1 MDFMLDLKN
10 LIAKSTTDAELNR
23 VKLALNREDRN
34 MAPEHY
40 RPHFENISSKWGLTF
55 LNDKIVVPTELRKK
69 LLDTLHFG
77 HAGTTKMIAEAKIF
91 WCPNINKDIEEKV
104 KNCIACLSSGKNLKY
119 QIPKNGNGKLKIL
132 TEPGQEIQIDFT
144 GKLHNK
150 KLNGESQLL
159 IAIDRFSKWPTV
171 KICKTTETKEVINF
185 LTQNFNLYGIP
196 EKIKSDKGGAFI
208 SKEYIEF
215 CKSKNIEIEYCTPR
229 LHTGTGAVERAIQTI
244 KNLILA
250 NLEDNLCLTECVN
263 RALKV
268 MRFTIHTGLKLTPF
282 ELHHGRKLRTELTN
296 LVKDGKSFLSDWTEL
311 SVSAEKKPK
320 IPIYVSRNEE
330 GDVTNYLVMA
340 KTKTEEKAVDKPKKK
355 NSVSEYPFNFVEKNH
370 NRKSLEGRFQKKIQT
385 AVSGTEHT
393 VTTESG
399 KLIHRKHISGPIV
412 FQTEKKKERAPQ
424 IGDKITPKN
433 RRCLRGVDGKYIHWN
448 EILRD
453 ILNGKLKIIQNRK
466 HKSESESESEE
477 GEIDEESDFE
487 MENPDTSERNG
498 YKPICTNPDDE
509 LKLHTDGEMPTGEK
523 ENKYL
528 ETENVAVRR
537 SNRKCIQ
544 PNRYGG
550 VQYTKSFWV

>member
-1 MDFMLDLKN
+1 
-10 LIAKSTTDAELNR
+10 
-23 VKLALNREDRN
+23 
-34 MAPEHY
+34 
-40 RPHFENISSKWGLTF
+40 
-55 LNDKIVVPTELRKK
+55 
-69 LLDTLHFG
+69 
-77 HAGTTKMIAEAKIF
+77 MIAEAKIF
-91 WCPNINKDIEEKV
+91 WWPNINKDIEEKV

-119 QIPKNGNGKLKIL
+119 QIPKNENGKLKIL
-132 TEPGQEIQIDFT
+132 TEPGQEIQIDST

-185 LTQNFNLYGIP
+185 LTQNFTLYGIP
-196 EKIKSDKGGAFI
+196 EKIKSDKGEAFI

-250 NLEDNLCLTECVN
+250 NLEDNLCLTKCVN
-263 RALKV
+263 RAVKV
-268 MRFTIHTGLKLTPF
+268 MRFTIHTGIKLTPF
-282 ELHHGRKLRTELTN
+282 ELHHGRKPRTELTN

-311 SVSAEKKPK
+311 SVSAEKKTK

-355 NSVSEYPFNFVEKNH
+355 NSVSEYPFNFVEQNH

-399 KLIHRKHISGPIV
+399 KVIHRKHISGPIV

-433 RRCLRGVDGKYIHWN
+433 RHCLRGVDGKYIQWN

-453 ILNGKLKIIQNRK
+453 ILNGKLKLIQNRK

-477 GEIDEESDFE
+477 GEIDEESDIE

-528 ETENVAVRR
+528 ETEM
-537 SNRKCIQ
+537 
-544 PNRYGG
+544 
-550 VQYTKSFWV
+550 